1 MKQILI
7 KKASGELEP
16 FSEYKL
22 RRSLERVGTLPD
34 VIEKIVSHIMGE
46 LKDGASTYDIYKH
59 AFSQLHKYDRP
70 LAGKY
75 SLKRAIMELGPTG
88 HPFERLVS
96 EILKTKEFSTQVGV
110 VVQGI
115 CVSHEVD
122 IVAEKDNRHIMVE
135 CKFHNRQ
142 GIKTDVKVTLYIQA
156 RFEDVQR
163 AWLKDKNH
171 TQKFHEAWLVTNTKL
186 TTDAIRYAECV
197 GMKPIGWS
205 YPAQEGLEILIDQS
219 GLHPVTCLTTL
230 SVGIKQQLL
239 NRNIVLCKE
248 MSQNKNVLQ
257 TLGLDAPQ
265 ITQAE
270 KEIRQLCKTV

>member
-1 MKQILI
+1 
-7 KKASGELEP
+7 
-16 FSEYKL
+16 
-22 RRSLERVGTLPD
+22 
-34 VIEKIVSHIMGE
+34 
-46 LKDGASTYDIYKH
+46 
-59 AFSQLHKYDRP
+59 
-70 LAGKY
+70 
-75 SLKRAIMELGPTG
+75 
-88 HPFERLVS
+88 
-96 EILKTKEFSTQVGV
+96 
-110 VVQGI
+110 
-115 CVSHEVD
+115 
-122 IVAEKDNRHIMVE
+122 
-135 CKFHNRQ
+135 
-142 GIKTDVKVTLYIQA
+142 
-156 RFEDVQR
+156 VQR

-257 TLGLDAPQ
+257 TLGLDATQ
-265 ITQAE
+265 ITQVE